1 MAEESAKGKVPD
13 LSSIMGEL
21 LANQEL
27 MSKISC
33 ITTPN
38 STAEKET
45 HETPQSTPTIDSL
58 LSDPN
63 ILSKLPDV
71 ISVIK
76 PIIGNSSSSND
87 HKNTTD
93 KRLGLLI
100 AMKPYLNSRR
110 CEAIDYIAKMSKIS
124 DTIKGLKL

>member
-1 MAEESAKGKVPD
+1 MAEESANGKVPD
-13 LSSIMGEL
+13 LSSILGEL

-27 MSKISC
+27 MSKISN
-33 ITTPN
+33 ITAPD
-38 STAEKET
+38 SISEKET
-45 HETPQSTPTIDSL
+45 HEAHPSTPTIDGL

-63 ILSKLPDV
+63 ILSKLPEV

-87 HKNTTD
+87 HNSPTD